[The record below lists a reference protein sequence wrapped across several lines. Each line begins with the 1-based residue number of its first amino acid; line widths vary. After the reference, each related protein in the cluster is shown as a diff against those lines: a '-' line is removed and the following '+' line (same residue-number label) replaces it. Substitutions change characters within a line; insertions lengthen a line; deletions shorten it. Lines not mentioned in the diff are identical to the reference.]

1 MDTCSF
7 SPITASTHTN
17 IIRHGPRHT
26 SLNHPSH
33 PLQRTPPPRLTVS
46 VPSTPSRPGGS
57 GIGNVSS
64 FSPSIGKCRITASSQ
79 FSNNHARQRSTSS
92 SSPDSAP
99 HPPERVQNGRS
110 NHAGQNPP
118 NSQSTMAVILSVA
131 GSTSTLSWARS
142 LWQKT

>member
-1 MDTCSF
+1 MFILTDHSFHPYEYHQARPPPYISQPPFSSSPADT
-7 SPITASTHTN
+7 
-17 IIRHGPRHT
+17 
-26 SLNHPSH
+26 
-33 PLQRTPPPRLTVS
+33 PPRLTVS

-99 HPPERVQNGRS
+99 HPPEHVQNGRS